1 MKINTSFNEFKKIH
15 SENKHQV
22 LFKSRNC
29 KEYYKV
35 ENLFRFLLAEKNSF
49 IFESVEK
56 GKIKGRYTI
65 IGLNPDKIWDVNN
78 NIITI
83 NSLGKK
89 TKIKTNPLVYINK
102 LIKNFDIKIP
112 NQLPSMSSMLVGY
125 FSYDVIRYIEKI
137 PDRCKDDL
145 KIPDIRL
152 SRPKNLVI
160 YDNLKKKI
168 HYIENVYSDTKIK
181 NYKESYR
188 SIVNK
193 FDLFENYE
201 NIKLPEKFTYKKN
214 KNLIKSN
221 TSKEKFKSLVKKA
234 KKYIEKGDIFQ
245 VVLSQRFERKIEK
258 KPIEIYNYLR
268 KSNPSPFMFY
278 FNYEDFNVLGSS
290 PEILVRL
297 RKNEVTIRPIAGT
310 RPRGKNNK
318 EDKRYELDL
327 LRDKK
332 ELAEHLMLLD
342 LGRNDVGKVVK
353 INSVKV
359 TEKFKVEKYSHVMH
373 IVSNVVG
380 KFNNKFSLFETLL
393 SGFPAGTVSGAPK
406 IRAMEIIDELEKNK
420 RKLYAGGIGYFTPNN
435 EFDTCIALRTALIKN
450 NKFYVQAGAGVVAD
464 SKPDKEY
471 VETVNKAK
479 ALMRAID

>member
-1 MKINTSFNEFKKIH
+1 MKINTSFTKFKKNH
-15 SENKHQV
+15 SKKKNQV
-22 LFKSRNC
+22 LFKSRSC

-65 IGLNPDKIWDVNN
+65 IGLNPDKVWDVSKNTV
-78 NIITI
+78 TI
-83 NSLGKK
+83 NSLGRK
-89 TKIKTNPLVYINK
+89 TKIKVNPLIYINK

-137 PDRCKDDL
+137 PDQCKDDL

-168 HYIENVYSDTKIK
+168 FYIENVYSDTKIK
-181 NYKESYR
+181 NYKEAYN
-188 SIVNK
+188 SIISK

-201 NIKLPEKFTYKKN
+201 NIKLPEKFTYKRN

-221 TSKEKFKSLVKKA
+221 TSKEKFKSLIKKA

-245 VVLSQRFERKIEK
+245 VVLSQRFERRIEK

-318 EDKRYELDL
+318 EDKKYEIDL
-327 LRDKK
+327 LRDRK

-342 LGRNDVGKVVK
+342 LGRNDVGKVAK

-373 IVSNVVG
+373 IVSNVIG

-450 NKFYVQAGAGVVAD
+450 KKFYVQAGAGVVAD

-471 VETVNKAK
+471 AETVNKAK

>member
-1 MKINTSFNEFKKIH
+1 MKINLSFKEFKKNH
-15 SENKHQV
+15 SKKKHQI
-22 LFKSRNC
+22 LFRVRSCNL
-29 KEYYKV
+29 YYKV

-65 IGLNPDKIWDVNN
+65 IGLNPDKNWDINK

-83 NSLGKK
+83 NSSGKK
-89 TKIKTNPLVYINK
+89 TKIKSDPLKYINK
-102 LIKNFDIKIP
+102 LIEEFKLKIP
-112 NQLPSMSSMLVGY
+112 NQLPSMASMLVGY

-137 PDRCKDDL
+137 PNNCKDDL
-145 KIPDIRL
+145 KIPDVRL

-168 HYIENVYSDTKIK
+168 FYIENVYADTKIK
-181 NYKESYR
+181 NYRKEYNL
-188 SIVNK
+188 INKK
-193 FDLFENYE
+193 FDLYEDFE
-201 NIKLPEKFTYKKN
+201 NIKIPEQFTFKTN

-234 KKYIEKGDIFQ
+234 KSYIQKGDIFQ
-245 VVLSQRFERKIEK
+245 VVLSQRFERKINK
-258 KPIEIYNYLR
+258 TPIEIYNYLR

-278 FNYEDFNVLGSS
+278 FNYKDFNVLGSS

-297 RKNEVTIRPIAGT
+297 RRGEVTVRPIAGT

-318 EDKRYELDL
+318 EDKKYEFDL
-327 LRDKK
+327 LKDKK

-342 LGRNDVGKVVK
+342 LGRNDVGKVSKV
-353 INSVKV
+353 NTVKV

-373 IVSNVVG
+373 IVSNVIG

-420 RKLYAGGIGYFTPNN
+420 RKLYAGGIGYFTPNG

-464 SKPDKEY
+464 SKPEKEY
-471 VETVNKAK
+471 AETVNKAK
-479 ALMRAID
+479 ALMKAVD

>member
-1 MKINTSFNEFKKIH
+1 MKINISLNEFKKNH
-15 SENKHQV
+15 SKKKHQI
-22 LFKSRNC
+22 LFRTTNC
-29 KEYYKV
+29 SHYFKV
-35 ENLFRFLLAEKNSF
+35 ENLFKFLLAEKNSF

-56 GKIKGRYTI
+56 GTVKGRYTI
-65 IGLNPDKIWDVNN
+65 IGLNPDKIWDINK
-78 NIITI
+78 NIIT
-83 NSLGKK
+83 LTEFDKE
-89 TKIKTNPLVYINK
+89 TKFKVDPLKFINK
-102 LIKNFDIKIP
+102 LINNFKIKIP
-112 NQLPSMSSMLVGY
+112 KQLPSMASMLVGY

-137 PDRCKDDL
+137 PNSCKDDL
-145 KIPDIRL
+145 NIPDVRL

-168 HYIENVYSDTKIK
+168 YYIENVYADTKIK
-181 NYKESYR
+181 NYEEHYES
-188 SIVNK
+188 INK
-193 FDLFENYE
+193 KFNLYKDFE
-201 NIKLPEKFTYKKN
+201 NIKLPDQFTFKPN

-221 TSKEKFKSLVKKA
+221 TTKDKFKSLIKKA
-234 KKYIEKGDIFQ
+234 KTYIEKGDVFQ
-245 VVLSQRFERKIEK
+245 VVLSQRFERKINK

-278 FNYEDFNVLGSS
+278 FNYHDFNILGSS

-297 RKNEVTIRPIAGT
+297 RKGEVTIRPIAGT
-310 RPRGKNNK
+310 RPRGKNAK
-318 EDKRYELDL
+318 EDKKYELDL
-327 LRDKK
+327 LKDKK

-342 LGRNDVGKVVK
+342 LGRNDVGKVAK

-373 IVSNVVG
+373 IVSNVIG
-380 KFNNKFSLFETLL
+380 KFNNKFSIFETLL

-420 RKLYAGGIGYFTPNN
+420 RKLYAGGIGYFTPNG

-450 NKFYVQAGAGVVAD
+450 NKFYVQAGAGIVAD

-471 VETVNKAK
+471 AETVNKAK
-479 ALMRAID
+479 ALMKAVD

>member
-1 MKINTSFNEFKKIH
+1 MKINISFNEFKKKH
-15 SENKHQV
+15 SQKKNQV
-22 LFKSRNC
+22 LFKSSSC
-29 KEYYKV
+29 KNYEKV
-35 ENLFRFLLAEKNSF
+35 ENVFKFLLAEKNSF

-65 IGLNPDKIWDVNN
+65 IGLNPDKIWDINGN
-78 NIITI
+78 KATI
-83 NSLGKK
+83 DSNGKISK
-89 TKIKTNPLVYINK
+89 KKIQPLNYINK
-102 LIKNFDIKIP
+102 LIKNFKIKIP
-112 NQLPSMSSMLVGY
+112 KKLPPMSSMLVGY
-125 FSYDVIRYIEKI
+125 FSYDIIRYIEKI
-137 PDRCKDDL
+137 PDKCIDDI
-145 KIPDIRL
+145 KIPDIRI

-168 HYIENVYSDTKIK
+168 YFIENVYSDNKIL
-181 NYKESYR
+181 NYQNAYNSITRRFSLFESYT
-188 SIVNK
+188 
-193 FDLFENYE
+193 
-201 NIKLPEKFTYKKN
+201 NIKLPEKFTYKIN

-221 TSKEKFKSLVKKA
+221 TSKKKFKSLVNKA

-278 FNYEDFNVLGSS
+278 FNYNDFNILGSS

-297 RKNEVTIRPIAGT
+297 RNGEVTIRPIAGT

-318 EDKRYELDL
+318 EDKKYKLELL
-327 LRDKK
+327 KDKK
-332 ELAEHLMLLD
+332 ELSEHLMLLD
-342 LGRNDVGKVVK
+342 LGRNDVGKVSK
-353 INSVKV
+353 INTVKV

-373 IVSNVVG
+373 IVSNVIG
-380 KFNNKFSLFETLL
+380 KFNNKISLFETLL

-435 EFDTCIALRTALIKN
+435 EFDTCITLRTALIKN
-450 NKFYVQAGAGVVAD
+450 NKFYVQAGAGIVAD

-479 ALMRAID
+479 ALMKAVD

>member
-1 MKINTSFNEFKKIH
+1 MKINIDFKNFKK
-15 SENKHQV
+15 KHLKKINQV
-22 LFKSRNC
+22 LFKSQNC
-29 KEYYKV
+29 KDYNQI
-35 ENLFRFLLAEKNSF
+35 ENLFKFLLAEKNSF

-56 GKIKGRYTI
+56 GKIRGRYTI
-65 IGLNPDKIWDVNN
+65 IGLNPDKIWDVSK
-78 NIITI
+78 NIVTI
-83 NSLGKK
+83 KDSKSLK
-89 TKIKTNPLVYINK
+89 KIKVNPLIYINK
-102 LIKNFDIKIP
+102 LIKNFNIKIP
-112 NQLPSMSSMLVGY
+112 KQLPSMSSMLVGY

-137 PDRCKDDL
+137 PDQNKDDL
-145 KIPDIRL
+145 GIPDVRL

-168 HYIENVYSDTKIK
+168 HFIENTYADTKIK
-181 NYKESYR
+181 DYTETYNN
-188 SIVNK
+188 IINK
-193 FDLFENYE
+193 FTLYDSYK
-201 NIKLPEKFTYKKN
+201 NISLPEKIIFKKN

-221 TSKEKFKSLVKKA
+221 ISKNKFKYLVKKA
-234 KKYIEKGDIFQ
+234 KNYIKKGDIFQ

-278 FNYEDFNVLGSS
+278 FNYEDFNILGSS

-297 RKNEVTIRPIAGT
+297 RKGKVTIRPIAGT
-310 RPRGKNNK
+310 RPRGNNK
-318 EDKRYELDL
+318 KSDKKNELDL

-342 LGRNDVGKVVK
+342 LGRNDVGKVSK

-373 IVSNVVG
+373 IVSNVIG
-380 KFNNKFSLFETLL
+380 KFNDKFSLFETLL

-450 NKFYVQAGAGVVAD
+450 KIFYVQAGAGVVAD
-464 SKPDKEY
+464 SKPEKEY
-471 VETVNKAK
+471 IETINKAK
-479 ALMRAID
+479 ALMSAVD

>member
-1 MKINTSFNEFKKIH
+1 MKLNLSFKEFKKNH
-15 SENKHQV
+15 SKKKHQI
-22 LFKSRNC
+22 LFRVRSCNQYNKI
-29 KEYYKV
+29 

-65 IGLNPDKIWDVNN
+65 IGLNPDKIWDINKNV
-78 NIITI
+78 ITL
-83 NSLGKK
+83 NSLDKK
-89 TKIKTNPLVYINK
+89 TKIRSDPLKYINK
-102 LIKNFDIKIP
+102 LIKEFKIKTP
-112 NQLPSMSSMLVGY
+112 NQLPSMASMLVGY

-137 PDRCKDDL
+137 PNNCIDDL
-145 KIPDIRL
+145 KIPDVRL

-160 YDNLKKKI
+160 YDNIKKKI
-168 HYIENVYSDTKIK
+168 FYIENVYADTKIK
-181 NYKESYR
+181 NYEEEFR
-188 SIVNK
+188 SINRK
-193 FDLFENYE
+193 FDLYEDFE
-201 NIKLPEKFTYKKN
+201 NIKLPEQFTLKPN

-234 KKYIEKGDIFQ
+234 KAHIEKGDIFQ
-245 VVLSQRFERKIEK
+245 VVLSQRFERKINK
-258 KPIEIYNYLR
+258 TPIEIYNYLR

-278 FNYEDFNVLGSS
+278 FNYKDFNILGSS

-297 RKNEVTIRPIAGT
+297 RNGEITIRPIAGT
-310 RPRGKNNK
+310 RPRGKNSK
-318 EDKRYELDL
+318 EDKKYELDL
-327 LRDKK
+327 LNDRK

-342 LGRNDVGKVVK
+342 LGRNDVGKVSK
-353 INSVKV
+353 INTVKV
-359 TEKFKVEKYSHVMH
+359 TEKFKVERYSHVMH

-406 IRAMEIIDELEKNK
+406 IRAMEIIDKLEKNK
-420 RKLYAGGIGYFTPNN
+420 RKLYAGGIGYFTPNG

-464 SKPDKEY
+464 SKPEKEY
-471 VETVNKAK
+471 TETVNKAK
-479 ALMRAID
+479 ALMKAVD

>member
-1 MKINTSFNEFKKIH
+1 MNLNISFNNFKKNH
-15 SENKHQV
+15 RKKKHQI
-22 LFKSRNC
+22 LFRSRAC
-29 KEYYKV
+29 KHYYKV
-35 ENLFRFLLAEKNSF
+35 ENLFKFLLAEKNSF

-56 GKIKGRYTI
+56 GTIKGRYTI
-65 IGLNPDKIWDVNN
+65 IGLNPDKIWDISK

-83 NSLGKK
+83 NNLGKK
-89 TKIKTNPLVYINK
+89 TKIKANPLKFINK
-102 LIKNFDIKIP
+102 LIKEFNIKIP
-112 NQLPSMSSMLVGY
+112 NQLPSMASMLVGY

-137 PDRCKDDL
+137 PNSCKDDL
-145 KIPDIRL
+145 NIPDVRL

-168 HYIENVYSDTKIK
+168 YYIENVYSDTKIK
-181 NYKESYR
+181 DYKEAYK
-188 SIVNK
+188 SIIDR
-193 FDLFENYE
+193 FGLFENYE

-214 KNLIKSN
+214 KHLIKSN
-221 TSKEKFKSLVKKA
+221 ISKEKFKSLVKKA

-258 KPIEIYNYLR
+258 KPIEIYNHLR

-278 FNYEDFNVLGSS
+278 FNYTDFNVLGSS

-297 RKNEVTIRPIAGT
+297 RKNHITIRPIAGT
-310 RPRGKNNK
+310 RPRGKNIK
-318 EDKRYELDL
+318 EDKKYELDL
-327 LRDKK
+327 LQDKK

-342 LGRNDVGKVVK
+342 LGRNDLGKVAK

-380 KFNNKFSLFETLL
+380 KFNNKFSLFEALL

-406 IRAMEIIDELEKNK
+406 IRAMEIIDQLEKNK

-450 NKFYVQAGAGVVAD
+450 KKFYVQAGAGVVSD
-464 SKPDKEY
+464 SKPEKEY
-471 VETVNKAK
+471 AETVNKAK

>member
-1 MKINTSFNEFKKIH
+1 MKINTSFNKFKKFH
-15 SENKHQV
+15 SKKKHQV
-22 LFKSRNC
+22 LFKSRSC
-29 KEYYKV
+29 KDYYKV

-56 GKIKGRYTI
+56 GEIKGRYTI
-65 IGLNPDKIWDVNN
+65 IGLNPDKIWDVNKN
-78 NIITI
+78 TITI
-83 NSLGKK
+83 NNLGRK
-89 TKIKTNPLVYINK
+89 TKIKANPLIYINK

-125 FSYDVIRYIEKI
+125 FSYDIIRYIEKI

-181 NYKESYR
+181 NYKETYR
-188 SIVNK
+188 SIIKK
-193 FDLFENYE
+193 FDLYENYE
-201 NIKLPEKFTYKKN
+201 NIKLPEKFTYKRN

-278 FNYEDFNVLGSS
+278 FNYKDFNVLGSS

-318 EDKRYELDL
+318 EDKKYETDL

-342 LGRNDVGKVVK
+342 LGRNDVGKVAK

-373 IVSNVVG
+373 IVSNVIG

-450 NKFYVQAGAGVVAD
+450 KRFYVQAGAGVVAD

-471 VETVNKAK
+471 TETVNKAK

>member
-1 MKINTSFNEFKKIH
+1 MKINTSFTEFKKNH
-15 SENKHQV
+15 SKKKNQV
-22 LFKSRNC
+22 LFKSRSC

-65 IGLNPDKIWDVNN
+65 IGLNPDKIWDVSKNTV
-78 NIITI
+78 TI
-83 NSLGKK
+83 NSLGRK
-89 TKIKTNPLVYINK
+89 TKIKANPLIYINK

-137 PDRCKDDL
+137 PDQCKDDL

-168 HYIENVYSDTKIK
+168 YYIENVYSDTKIK
-181 NYKESYR
+181 NYKEAYN
-188 SIVNK
+188 SIISK

-201 NIKLPEKFTYKKN
+201 NIKLPEKFTYKRN

-221 TSKEKFKSLVKKA
+221 TSKEKFKSLIKKA

-318 EDKRYELDL
+318 EDKKYEIDL
-327 LRDKK
+327 LRDRK

-342 LGRNDVGKVVK
+342 LGRNDVGKVAK

-373 IVSNVVG
+373 IVSNVIG

-450 NKFYVQAGAGVVAD
+450 KKFYVQAGAGVVAD

-471 VETVNKAK
+471 AETVNKAK

>member
-1 MKINTSFNEFKKIH
+1 MKINTSFNEFKKKH
-15 SENKHQV
+15 LKKKHQV
-22 LFKSRNC
+22 LFTSRSC
-29 KEYYKV
+29 KDYYKI
-35 ENLFRFLLAEKNSF
+35 ENLFKFLLAEKNSF

-56 GKIKGRYTI
+56 GEIRGRYTI
-65 IGLNPDKIWDVNN
+65 IGLNPDKIWDINK
-78 NIITI
+78 NIVSI

-89 TKIKTNPLVYINK
+89 IKIKANPLVFINK
-102 LIKNFDIKIP
+102 LIKDFNIKIP
-112 NQLPSMSSMLVGY
+112 KQLPSMSSMLVGY
-125 FSYDVIRYIEKI
+125 FSYDVIRYVENI
-137 PDRCKDDL
+137 PDHTKDDL
-145 KIPDIRL
+145 KIPDVRL

-168 HYIENVYSDTKIK
+168 YYIENVYSDTSIK
-181 NYKESYR
+181 NYKEFYN
-188 SIVNK
+188 SIMSK
-193 FDLFENYE
+193 FTLFENYE
-201 NIKLPEKFTYKKN
+201 NISLPEKLTFRKN
-214 KNLIKSN
+214 KNEIKSN
-221 TSKEKFKSLVKKA
+221 TSKKKFKILVEKA
-234 KKYIEKGDIFQ
+234 KQYIKKGDIFQ
-245 VVLSQRFERKIEK
+245 VVLSQRFQRKIIK

-278 FNYEDFNVLGSS
+278 FNYDDFNILGSS

-310 RPRGKNNK
+310 RPRGKTIK
-318 EDKRYELDL
+318 EDKKYEIDL
-327 LRDKK
+327 LKDKK

-342 LGRNDVGKVVK
+342 LGRNDVGKVAK

-380 KFNNKFSLFETLL
+380 KFNNKFTLFETLL

-450 NKFYVQAGAGVVAD
+450 NKFYVQAGAGIVAD

-471 VETVNKAK
+471 AETINKAK
-479 ALMRAID
+479 ALMRAVD